1 MDTNCEVKEVIIL
14 GAIEKTIEKYCRV
27 TNSTM
32 IGYNNGY
39 FYFLNSFGEEKS
51 YRQKELLREVD
62 NFE

>member
-1 MDTNCEVKEVIIL
+1 M